1 MNEGP
6 LLGAHMSISGGLGK
20 ALLRGS
26 DLGCNTIQMFTK
38 NASQWRERYLEE
50 SEIAEFKE
58 VRKKVKINPVI
69 SHNSYLINL
78 ASADDEL
85 YERSINAMLHEMQ
98 RCELLGVNYLVIHPG
113 SHRGRGEEYGIKKI
127 VQALDG
133 IHERTKGYRVKIT
146 LEITAGQGTTLGY
159 RLEQIARIMNEVV
172 ESSRLMFCLDTCH
185 AFAAGYELR
194 SVESY
199 EELLKKIEEMIGI
212 DKLKVIHVNDSKKD
226 LGSRID
232 RHENIGKGMI
242 GKKPFQWIMSDKRLK
257 DIPKILE
264 TPGLGKDLEKDRV
277 NFDLL
282 RSFARL

>member
-1 MNEGP
+1 MDGGP
-6 LLGAHMSISGGLGK
+6 LLGVHMSISGGLEK
-20 ALLRGS
+20 ALLGGR

-58 VRKKVKINPVI
+58 VRKKVNINPVI

-85 YERSINAMLHEMQ
+85 YEKSIDAMLHEMQ

-113 SHRGRGEEYGIKKI
+113 SHRGHGEEYGIKKI
-127 VQALDG
+127 VHALDR
-133 IHERTKGYRVKIT
+133 IHERTRECRVKIT

-159 RLEQIARIMNEVV
+159 RVEQIAQIMKRVK
-172 ESSRLMFCLDTCH
+172 ESSRLAFCLDTCH

-194 SVESY
+194 TAEGY
-199 EELLKKIEEMIGI
+199 KGLLKEIEEMIGMEN
-212 DKLKVIHVNDSKKD
+212 LKVIHVNDSKKD

-232 RHENIGKGMI
+232 RHENIGEGMI
-242 GKKPFQWIMSDKRLK
+242 GKELFQRIMCDERLK

-264 TPGLGKDLEKDRV
+264 TPGFGKDLEKDRV
-277 NFDLL
+277 NLNLL
-282 RSFARL
+282 RSFVKL

>member
-1 MNEGP
+1 MNGGP
-6 LLGAHMSISGGLGK
+6 LLGVHMSISGGLEK
-20 ALLRGS
+20 ALLRGR

-50 SEIAEFKE
+50 SEIAEFKA
-58 VRKKVKINPVI
+58 VRKQVNINPVI

-85 YERSINAMLHEMQ
+85 YEKSIDAMLHEMQ

-113 SHRGRGEEYGIKKI
+113 SHRGHGEEYGIKKI
-127 VQALDG
+127 AYALDR
-133 IHERTKGYRVKIT
+133 IQDRTRGYRVKII

-159 RLEQIARIMNEVV
+159 RLEQIARIITKVE
-172 ESSRLMFCLDTCH
+172 ESSRLAFCLDTCH

-194 SVESY
+194 TAEGY
-199 EELLKKIEEMIGI
+199 EGLLTEIEGMIGI
-212 DKLKVIHVNDSKKD
+212 NKLKVIHVNDSKND

-242 GKKPFQWIMSDKRLK
+242 GKKPFQWIMSDERLK

-264 TPGLGKDLEKDRV
+264 TPGFGKDLEKDRV
-277 NFDLL
+277 NLDLL
-282 RSFARL
+282 RSFVRL